1 LETTLAIENIGFGG
15 AGVGRLPDGRVCF
28 VHGTLPGERVAVKL
42 VLEKKNYTEGELVRL
57 LEASPRRVRPP
68 CPVFGECGGCAYQH
82 MDYDLQRE
90 VKTGQVADLMR
101 RVGGFAEIEVRPT
114 LASPLQW
121 GYRNRVS
128 VHVDDGEVGFHHR
141 KSRRVVRVANCP
153 IACDEVNEQLAELAS
168 KPPSGRGR
176 VTLRTRSDRRGFS
189 QVNDGAAEVLLS
201 TVRDMLFGLTGHLV
215 DAYCGS
221 GFFAKSLRGSF
232 AKTTGIEWSAGAISA
247 ARRDAADGETYLQ
260 GAVEHHLADVLADFD
275 DLTLLV
281 DPPSE
286 GLASDVVAAILVS
299 PPQDLVY
306 VSCDPSTLARDL
318 KKLSACYDVRFLQ
331 PVDMFPQTAEIE
343 VAAACRRR

>member
-1 LETTLAIENIGFGG
+1 M
-15 AGVGRLPDGRVCF
+15 
-28 VHGTLPGERVAVKL
+28 KL
-42 VLEKKNYTEGELVRL
+42 VREKKNYTEGELVRL
-57 LEASPRRVRPP
+57 LEASPRRVRPE
-68 CPVFGECGGCAYQH
+68 CPVFGECGGCTYQH

-90 VKTGQVADLMR
+90 VKTAQVADLMR

-121 GYRNRVS
+121 AYRNRIS
-128 VHVDDGEVGFHHR
+128 VHVNDGEVGFHHR
-141 KSRRVVRVANCP
+141 KSRRVVRVSNCP
-153 IACDEVNEQLAELAS
+153 IACAEVNEQLADLAS

-176 VTLRTRSDRRGFS
+176 FTLRTQSDRRGFS
-189 QVNDGAAEVLLS
+189 QVNDGAAEVLLA
-201 TVRDMLFGLTGHLV
+201 TVREMLVGANGHFV

-221 GFFAKSLRGSF
+221 GFFAKHLRGSF

-247 ARRDAADGETYLQ
+247 ARHDAGDGETYLQ
-260 GAVEHHLADVLADFD
+260 GAVEHHLAAVLSGD
-275 DLTLLV
+275 DNITLLV

-286 GLASDVVAAILVS
+286 GLASDAVAAILAA
-299 PPQDLVY
+299 PPQDVVY

-318 KKLSACYDVRFLQ
+318 KTLSACFDVRFLQ